1 MYALCD
7 VNSMYASCE
16 KVFDPSIRKKP
27 VVVLTNNDG
36 CICAAC
42 GIAKRMGIG
51 KKFVPY
57 FQVKKELE
65 AAGAVIRSSNYELY
79 ADLSQRMMDTCA
91 RFAPD
96 INVYSI
102 DECFLYYGKQAKAP
116 KEGWGTLG
124 MQIRKAVWREVRLPI
139 CVGIGPTP
147 TLAKVANHAAK
158 KMEGF
163 KGVAVLDT
171 KEIRKT
177 VLSKMAVTD
186 VWGIGNRLGRRLNML
201 GVNTAWELANRD
213 PTQIRKEFSILV
225 ENTVRELNGEV
236 RHTWDT
242 VRGAKKEIYSTRSFG
257 QRITDFEELRSALAS
272 HAEVVATKLRK
283 QKSLTSSMTLFAT
296 SSPHDTEDYF
306 RKSYFYHFAVPTN
319 DTRNILKV
327 IEIAMS
333 QLYKPHV
340 RYYKCGVGLMDLH
353 NEELFQYDLFT
364 PSNDNTKLMACMDT
378 INARYGRSTVH
389 IAAKGFE
396 QKFAMRRAFLS
407 PQYTTKLR
415 DIPKIIC

>member
-16 KVFDPSIRKKP
+16 KVFDASIRNKP

-42 GIAKRMGIG
+42 GIAKRLGVG

-102 DECFLYYGKQAKAP
+102 DECFLYYGKEALSP
-116 KEGWGTLG
+116 PEGWATLAT
-124 MQIRKAVWREVRLPI
+124 QIRKTVWREVRLPI
-139 CVGIGPTP
+139 CVGVGPTP

-158 KMEGF
+158 KVEGF

-171 KEIRKT
+171 QAIRKD
-177 VLSKMAVTD
+177 VLSQMGVTE
-186 VWGIGNRLGRRLNML
+186 VWGIGKRLGLRLNAL
-201 GVNTAWELANRD
+201 GINTAWELANRD
-213 PTQIRKEFSILV
+213 PSQIRKEFSILV

-236 RHTWDT
+236 RHSWDS
-242 VRGAKKEIYSTRSFG
+242 VRAAKKEIYSTRSFG
-257 QRITDFEELRSALAS
+257 NRITEFNELRSALAS
-272 HAEVVATKLRK
+272 HAETVAIKLRR
-283 QKSLTSSMTLFAT
+283 QKSLTGSMTLFAT
-296 SSPHDTEDYF
+296 SSPHDVEGYF
-306 RKSYFYHFAVPTN
+306 RRSHFHRFTVPTN
-319 DTRNILKV
+319 DTCNIVKV
-327 IEIAMS
+327 IESAIG
-333 QLYKPHV
+333 QLYKSGV

-353 NEELFQYDLFT
+353 DEGLFQYDLFNQ
-364 PSNDNTKLMACMDT
+364 SSDNTKLMACMDN
-378 INARYGRSTVH
+378 INARYGRSTVQ

-407 PQYTTKLR
+407 PQYTTKWS

>member
-1 MYALCD
+1 
-7 VNSMYASCE
+7 MYASCE
-16 KVFDPSIRKKP
+16 KVFDPSIRNKP

-65 AAGAVIRSSNYELY
+65 VAGAVIRSSNYELY

-102 DECFLYYGKQAKAP
+102 DECFLYYGKQSSAP
-116 KEGWGTLG
+116 HEGWEILG

-158 KMEGF
+158 KIEGF

-171 KEIRKT
+171 KKIRKT

-186 VWGIGNRLGRRLNML
+186 VWGIGNRLGKRLNAL

-236 RHTWDT
+236 RHSWDT
-242 VRGAKKEIYSTRSFG
+242 VRAAKKEIYSTRSFG
-257 QRITDFEELRSALAS
+257 ERITDFEELRSALAS
-272 HAEVVATKLRK
+272 HAEIVATKLRK
-283 QKSLTSSMTLFAT
+283 QKSLTSCMTLFAT
-296 SSPHDTEDYF
+296 SSPHDNDYYF
-306 RKSYFYHFAVPTN
+306 RRSYFHRFAVPTN
-319 DTRNILKV
+319 DTRNIIKV
-327 IEIAMS
+327 IGLAMS
-333 QLYKPHV
+333 QLYKPNV

-353 NEELFQYDLFT
+353 NEALFQYDLFT
-364 PSNDNTKLMACMDT
+364 HSNDNTKLMACMDT

-407 PQYTTKLR
+407 PQYTTKWS

>member
-16 KVFDPSIRKKP
+16 KVFDPSIRNKP

-102 DECFLYYGKQAKAP
+102 DECFLYYGKQPAAP
-116 KEGWGTLG
+116 KEGWGSLG
-124 MQIRKAVWREVRLPI
+124 MHIRKAVWREVRLPI

-158 KMEGF
+158 KIEGF
-163 KGVAVLDT
+163 KGVAVLNT
-171 KEIRKT
+171 KKIRKT

-186 VWGIGNRLGRRLNML
+186 VWGIGNRLGKRLNTL

-236 RHTWDT
+236 RHSWDT
-242 VRGAKKEIYSTRSFG
+242 VRAAKKEIYSTRSFG

-272 HAEVVATKLRK
+272 HAEIVATKLRK

-296 SSPHDTEDYF
+296 SSPHDTEGYF
-306 RKSYFYHFAVPTN
+306 RQSYFHRFAVPTN
-319 DTRNILKV
+319 DTRNIIKV
-327 IEIAMS
+327 IENAMS
-333 QLYKPHV
+333 QLYKPNV

-353 NEELFQYDLFT
+353 NEALFQYDLFT
-364 PSNDNTKLMACMDT
+364 PSNDNTRLMACMDT
-378 INARYGRSTVH
+378 INARFGRATVH

-407 PQYTTKLR
+407 PQYTTKWS